1 MRGLTDRI
9 LGGGSSP
16 KHLHL
21 GAKDVLRQQES
32 VKKQVQRQQPE
43 LVMRMQ

>member
-1 MRGLTDRI
+1 MQELTDRI

-16 KHLHL
+16 KHLQL